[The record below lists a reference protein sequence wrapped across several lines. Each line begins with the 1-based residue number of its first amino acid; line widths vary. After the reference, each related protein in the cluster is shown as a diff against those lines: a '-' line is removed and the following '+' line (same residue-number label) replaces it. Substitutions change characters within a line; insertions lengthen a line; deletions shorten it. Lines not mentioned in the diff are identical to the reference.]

1 MGGRARATVAAA
13 RAALVLA
20 AAPLLLAACGDED
33 FENKARPPV
42 RLQLSGVIQ
51 KDKVTVSPSH
61 DLGAGPIEL
70 TISNQ
75 TGDRHTVEING
86 GSTTQPAQP
95 VDAGDTLTIKRTLD
109 ADTTYRVVAGGEKAV
124 RKEIAPATLEVGTER
139 RDSNSDLMLP

>member
-1 MGGRARATVAAA
+1 MATVAVAGAA
-13 RAALVLA
+13 IFVAG
-20 AAPLLLAACGDED
+20 CGESD

-51 KDKVTVSPSH
+51 KDKVTVTPAR
-61 DLGAGPIEL
+61 DLGAGPFEI

-75 TGDRHTVEING
+75 TGQRHTVKIEG

-109 ADTTYRVVAGGEKAV
+109 PGTYQVKAGSEEAV
-124 RKEIAPATLEVGTER
+124 RKEIEPATLNIGAER
-139 RDSNSDLMLP
+139 PDSNSDLMLP

>member
-1 MGGRARATVAAA
+1 MATVAVAGAA
-13 RAALVLA
+13 IFVAG
-20 AAPLLLAACGDED
+20 CGESD

-51 KDKVTVSPSH
+51 KDKVTVSPAR
-61 DLGAGPIEL
+61 DLGAGPFEI

-75 TGDRHTVEING
+75 TDQRHTVKIEG

-109 ADTTYRVVAGGEKAV
+109 PGTYQVRAGSEEAV
-124 RKEIAPATLEVGTER
+124 RKEIQPATLNIGAER
-139 RDSNSDLMLP
+139 PDSNSDLMLP